1 MEVIYTVTK
10 FPPGQRK
17 SVRPSSKIKGA
28 IADDPSSLLLRMLLS
43 ASPYYVSGSII
54 AERLKMSRVGVW
66 ARITKLREAG
76 LLIEASQNRGY
87 RLSAEP
93 KKCNKS
99 LLEAWL
105 KQLRTTCKIFVYDT
119 IDSTNSEAER
129 ILANGEKEPFAVISN
144 HQSSGRGRLGR
155 KWYSP
160 KTGNIN
166 ISVGFRPN
174 INLIK
179 LRTFTLWQG
188 TYIAELLRSFT
199 ANNSISIKWPNDLVV
214 NEKKLAGMLTEAS
227 IDSDQ
232 VKTLIFGIG
241 INLNSSTKRFPKS
254 LSKTS
259 TSIKDLTEQNQ
270 RIHELSAQLIKTI
283 LLSYNKC
290 IEGYSEKEIFS
301 KWENL
306 DALYNRNVE
315 VSNGNDKFKGRAI
328 GIDSEG
334 SLKIKSRNGRIKLVK
349 SGEVSVSKW

>member
-1 MEVIYTVTK
+1 MTK

-17 SVRPSSKIKGA
+17 SVRPSSKIKG
-28 IADDPSSLLLRMLLS
+28 DLEEDPSCLLLRILLS
-43 ASPYYVSGSII
+43 ASPYYVSGSLL

-93 KKCNKS
+93 KKYNKS

-105 KQLRTTCKIFVYDT
+105 KQLRTTCKISVLDT
-119 IDSTNSEAER
+119 VDSTNSEAER

-144 HQSSGRGRLGR
+144 HQSNGRGRLGR

-160 KTGNIN
+160 ATGNIN
-166 ISVGFRPN
+166 ISIGFRPN
-174 INLIK
+174 INLLK

-188 TYIAELLRSFT
+188 THIAELLRSFT
-199 ANNSISIKWPNDLVV
+199 ANNSISIKWPNDLVI

-227 IDSDQ
+227 IDTDQ

-241 INLNSSTKRFPKS
+241 ININSSTKRFPKS

-259 TSIKDLTEQNQ
+259 TSLKDLTDRYQ

-283 LLSYNKC
+283 LLAYNKC
-290 IEGYSEKEIFS
+290 IEGYSEREIIL
-301 KWENL
+301 KWEKL
-306 DALYNRNVE
+306 DALFKRNVE
-315 VSNGNDKFKGRAI
+315 VSNGKDKFNGRAI

-334 SLKIKSRNGRIKLVK
+334 SLKIKLRNGRIKLVK

>member
-1 MEVIYTVTK
+1 MTK
-10 FPPGQRK
+10 YPPGKRK
-17 SVRPSSKIKGA
+17 SVRPSIGIKGSTSEN
-28 IADDPSSLLLRMLLS
+28 PSSLLLRMLLS

-93 KKCNKS
+93 IKYNQP

-105 KQLRTTCKIFVYDT
+105 NQVHTKCKIFVHDT

-129 ILANGEKEPFAVISN
+129 LLANGEKGPFAVISN
-144 HQSSGRGRLGR
+144 HQSKGRGRLGR

-160 KTGNIN
+160 TTGNIN

-188 TYIAELLRSFT
+188 MCIADLLRTFSG
-199 ANNSISIKWPNDLVV
+199 NNSISIKWPNDLVI

-227 IDSDQ
+227 IDSEQ
-232 VKTLIFGIG
+232 VRTLIFGIG
-241 INLNSSTKRFPKS
+241 INLNSSSKHFPKS

-259 TSIKDLTEQNQ
+259 TSLKDLTEQNQ
-270 RIHELSAQLIKTI
+270 RTHELSAQLIKTI
-283 LLSYNKC
+283 LISYKKC
-290 IEGYSEKEIFS
+290 IESYNEKEIFV
-301 KWENL
+301 KWEGL
-306 DALYNRNVE
+306 DALYKRNVE
-315 VSNGNDKFKGRAI
+315 ITNGNEVIRGKAI

-334 SLKIKSRNGRIKLVK
+334 SLRIKSRNGRIRLVK

>member
-1 MEVIYTVTK
+1 MTK

-17 SVRPSSKIKGA
+17 SVRPSSKIKG
-28 IADDPSSLLLRMLLS
+28 DLEEDPSCLLLRILLS
-43 ASPYYVSGSII
+43 ASPYYVSGSLI

-93 KKCNKS
+93 KKYNKS

-105 KQLRTTCKIFVYDT
+105 KQLRTTCKISVLDT
-119 IDSTNSEAER
+119 VDSTNSEAER

-144 HQSSGRGRLGR
+144 HQSNGRGRLGR

-160 KTGNIN
+160 ATGNIN
-166 ISVGFRPN
+166 ISIGFRPN
-174 INLIK
+174 INLLK

-188 TYIAELLRSFT
+188 THIAELLRSFT
-199 ANNSISIKWPNDLVV
+199 ANNSISIKWQNDLVI

-227 IDSDQ
+227 IDTDQ

-241 INLNSSTKRFPKS
+241 ININSSTKRFPKS

-259 TSIKDLTEQNQ
+259 TSLKDLTDRYQ

-283 LLSYNKC
+283 LLAYNKC
-290 IEGYSEKEIFS
+290 IEGYSEREIIL
-301 KWENL
+301 KWEKL
-306 DALYNRNVE
+306 DALFKRNVE
-315 VSNGNDKFKGRAI
+315 VSNGKDKFNGRAI

-334 SLKIKSRNGRIKLVK
+334 SLKIKLRNGRIKLVK